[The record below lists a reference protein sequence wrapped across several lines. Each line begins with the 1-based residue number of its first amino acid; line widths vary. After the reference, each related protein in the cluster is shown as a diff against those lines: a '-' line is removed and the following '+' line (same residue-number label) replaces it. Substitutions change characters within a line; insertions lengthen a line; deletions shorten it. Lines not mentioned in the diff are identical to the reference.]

1 MKKLVILLILLAAA
15 VFTAGCTEESQEN
28 LTDTQPIQEADGV
41 VESTEAGQ
49 NATPQEEGN
58 VTNSTEPGQNIT
70 LQEEGTVIEVT
81 DLAQLNASLQQ
92 GPVLMKIGSER
103 CGPCKAMKPM
113 LNELATEYKGK
124 ARVISI
130 DIDKSPQLA
139 TYFGIGYIP
148 DSTIVLNVKGEEYVY
163 MKQDGNITTD
173 RFQARILG
181 TTEKSVL
188 QDVLNLALLQSEK
201 DKSE

>member
-15 VFTAGCTEESQEN
+15 VFTAGCTEDRQEN
-28 LTDTQPIQEADGV
+28 LTNTQEIQETGGV
-41 VESTEAGQ
+41 VEPTELGQ
-49 NATPQEEGN
+49 NATSQEEGN
-58 VTNSTEPGQNIT
+58 VAKSTEFGQNTT
-70 LQEEGTVIEVT
+70 LQEEGTVVEVT
-81 DLAQLNASLQQ
+81 DLQQLNASLEQ

-113 LNELATEYKGK
+113 LNELATEYKGRAK
-124 ARVISI
+124 VISV

-148 DSTIVLNVKGEEYVY
+148 DSTVVMNVKGEEYVY
-163 MKQDGNITTD
+163 MKQDGNVTTD

-181 TTEKSVL
+181 STEKSVL
-188 QDVLNLALLQSEK
+188 EDVLNLALLKKEK